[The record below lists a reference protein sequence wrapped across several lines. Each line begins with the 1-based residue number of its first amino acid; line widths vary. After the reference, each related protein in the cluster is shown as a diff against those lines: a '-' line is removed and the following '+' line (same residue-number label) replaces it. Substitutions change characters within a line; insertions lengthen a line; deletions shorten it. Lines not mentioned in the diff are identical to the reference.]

1 MFRTD
6 SIITGF
12 CKSPELIKTHQMMQV
27 ELSCKQHNIT
37 HQLSNEMQADTLAAT
52 LHLSDPVNADI
63 NENFVLKSQSYC

>member
-1 MFRTD
+1 
-6 SIITGF
+6 
-12 CKSPELIKTHQMMQV
+12 MMQV

-52 LHLSDPVNADI
+52 LHLSGPVNADI